1 MFRFIFSSKSNAF
14 VFLLRMGSD
23 GLSMFFIVMPSFS
36 SAVPCV
42 FMRTPPGPNIF
53 SAGPRSNFMSVNE
66 NFSLPPL
73 ATFSA
78 SLPRKKSCM
87 ARRSLHCLYSS
98 GVISIGALM
107 YVSPIFE
114 PTR

>member
-1 MFRFIFSSKSNAF
+1 MTLRFIFSSKSNDF
-14 VFLLRMGSD
+14 VFLFLIGSD

-36 SAVPCV
+36 SAVPWV

-66 NFSLPPL
+66 NFSLPFA

-78 SLPRKKSCM
+78 SLRLKNSCIE
-87 ARRSLHCLYSS
+87 RLSLHFLYSS
-98 GVISIGALM
+98 GVMSTGAL
-107 YVSPIFE
+107 
-114 PTR
+114 R